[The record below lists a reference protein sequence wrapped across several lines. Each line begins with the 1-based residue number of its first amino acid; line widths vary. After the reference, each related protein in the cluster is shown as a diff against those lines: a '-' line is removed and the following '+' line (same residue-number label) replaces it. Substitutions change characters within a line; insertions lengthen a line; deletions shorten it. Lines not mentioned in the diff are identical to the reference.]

1 MRIAALS
8 CAPVLTGCSGP
19 VAPPDPSPDSG
30 IPTPPRNQDNTEGG
44 LCCQITYNFHDEPFW
59 NDRRYR
65 CLGPDEPAEPFN
77 PPFVCNVTFEGECG
91 GDTGLTCR
99 TCFDPD
105 CVVGSRCRDVNGT
118 GTVLPCR

>member
-1 MRIAALS
+1 MRIAALV
-8 CAPVLTGCSGP
+8 CALVLTGCYDI
-19 VAPPDPSPDSG
+19 VDVSG
-30 IPTPPRNQDNTEGG
+30 IDAGSDAPAPRNQTNTEGG
-44 LCCQITYNFHDEPFW
+44 LCCQITHNFHDEPFW

-91 GDTGLTCR
+91 GDTGLTCL
-99 TCFDPD
+99 TCFDPA